1 MSLAS
6 RFALV
11 TSIGLAVVMAL
22 AGWILLSKSEE
33 LVDASVDRSLR
44 AAARAETER
53 GRAEGEGFMERGNKG
68 DALDGVGR
76 FPATIRTGRLAGRSA
91 HLYEVEGGASI
102 LAPDPDAHSKDNLRG
117 LVVLVG
123 VLVAG
128 AGEIGRAHV

>member
-53 GRAEGEGFMERGNKG
+53 SRAERCVVRG
-68 DALDGVGR
+68 AAV
-76 FPATIRTGRLAGRSA
+76 RSA
-91 HLYEVEGGASI
+91 H
-102 LAPDPDAHSKDNLRG
+102 RG
-117 LVVLVG
+117 IRVCQANRSARRRWWRWLWRG
-123 VLVAG
+123 
-128 AGEIGRAHV
+128 GRAHGNEDPWNTPVPAASRGRRRRCSGR